1 MLRAFASNLNYRTKC
16 LNSAFFHTG
25 IFILSQFISRGKIEC
40 SYCLVHARMPIYNT
54 HIKPRSGSDVH
65 IRRGD
70 GLVFLLAMLRAGM
83 AASGHQ
89 TFLRLRHI
97 VALQPE
103 GELGLDRIVLRHSQ
117 HTESD
122 VQLLIAVSNG
132 GRVSITRFRQ
142 ETAPQ
147 HLIGLSI
154 VDFFCC
160 LKFSFGL
167 SGHPAHGLGFK
178 AHQIFGAFH
187 HKFII
192 DRPGFISGVGAAI
205 THLCFE
211 RRRVGHYIKGAHRI
225 VQWAAVVSGAVIII
239 PGRGTGADRQFG
251 ICFSILHQIGVRNI
265 GKVSIQPVA
274 NLARGINREGE
285 LFGRKNCFRFLSF
298 LRVFQFHIGF
308 IGHGKSNIFI

>member
-25 IFILSQFISRGKIEC
+25 FFILSQFISRGKIKS
-40 SYCLVHARMPIYNT
+40 SYCLVHARVSIYNS
-54 HIKPRSGSDVH
+54 HIKPRSRSDTH
-65 IRRGD
+65 TRRGD
-70 GLVFLLAMLRAGM
+70 GLIFFFIMFRAGM
-83 AASGHQ
+83 IAASHKPI
-89 TFLRLRHI
+89 LRHI

-117 HTESD
+117 HTEGN

-147 HLIGLSI
+147 HLISLAI

-167 SGHPAHGLGFK
+167 SGHPAHGLSFK
-178 AHQIFGAFH
+178 PHHIPGAFH
-187 HKFII
+187 HKLII
-192 DRPGFISGVGAAI
+192 DRPGFIGCVGAAI

-211 RRRVGHYIKGAHRI
+211 SCCVGHYVKGAHR
-225 VQWAAVVSGAVIII
+225 VVHGAAVVSGAVILI

-251 ICFSILHQIGVRNI
+251 LCRFVLYQISVRNI
-265 GKVSIQPVA
+265 GVVPIQPVA
-274 NLARGINREGE
+274 NLARGINQEGE
-285 LFGRKNCFRFLSF
+285 LFGRKEFFRFLSF

-308 IGHGKSNIFI
+308 IGHGKGNILI